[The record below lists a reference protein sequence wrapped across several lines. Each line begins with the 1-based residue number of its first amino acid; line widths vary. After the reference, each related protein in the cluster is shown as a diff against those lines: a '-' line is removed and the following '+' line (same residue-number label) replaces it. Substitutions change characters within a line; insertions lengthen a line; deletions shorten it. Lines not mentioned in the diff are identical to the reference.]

1 MINALT
7 HLVNIL
13 PSTPERWFVWHDQ
26 LSYTF
31 GEHSNQ
37 YTRKVVC
44 LTWSTLLHIWW
55 TFYPV
60 HQKGGLFDMINA
72 LTHLVNILTSTPER
86 WFVWHDQL
94 SYTFG
99 EHSNQYT
106 RKVVCLTWSML
117 LHIWWT
123 FYPVHQKGGL
133 FDMINT
139 LTHLVNILPST
150 PERWFVWHD
159 QCSYTFGEYSNQ
171 YTRKVASSWNEI
183 LCLKSVKE

>member
-26 LSYTF
+26 HSYTF
-31 GEHSNQ
+31 GEHSTQ

-44 LTWSTLLHIWW
+44 LTWSMLLHIWW

-86 WFVWHDQL
+86 WLQVGMRYCVLNLWRNKDATVPIRFNTHIVHKTGIHHTINGVHLCWN
-94 SYTFG
+94 SVKYI
-99 EHSNQYT
+99 
-106 RKVVCLTWSML
+106 CLKYSKRWSSGKGKL
-117 LHIWWT
+117 T
-123 FYPVHQKGGL
+123 FYLWLMYIKT
-133 FDMINT
+133 D
-139 LTHLVNILPST
+139 LTMTI
-150 PERWFVWHD
+150 
-159 QCSYTFGEYSNQ
+159 
-171 YTRKVASSWNEI
+171 
-183 LCLKSVKE
+183 